1 MISTQKCR
9 FQAYL
14 EDLQYAFAMTGEVTP
29 NDITPMFPVV
39 ILFCN
44 DEYEDKVD
52 LKYIHEIFDAEGNCS
67 YNVTEGALPGFEVVN
82 ALAQHAFDIDGVR
95 LDKVIL
101 LNNANEEGFIKT
113 RQLRYFDYQYIV
125 NNTKEHTLLQN
136 LVNAVENHKSA
147 QDYAVA
153 LEDKLT
159 GIFDDMYYD
168 FECAEIS
175 TEMMLDFL
183 TPIKA
188 VKNADDL
195 LGGAIAKMFENF
207 RRV

>member
-14 EDLQYAFAMTGEVTP
+14 EDLQYSFAMTGEVTP
-29 NDITPMFPVV
+29 NDIAPMFPVV

-67 YNVTEGALPGFEVVN
+67 YDVTEGALPGFEVVN

-101 LNNANEEGFIKT
+101 LNNANEEGFKKT

-125 NNTKEHTLLQN
+125 NNANEHALLQN
-136 LVNAVENHKSA
+136 LVNAAENHKSA
-147 QDYAVA
+147 QCYAHA

-175 TEMMLDFL
+175 AEMMLDFL

>member
-1 MISTQKCR
+1 MMSTQKCR

-14 EDLQYAFAMTGEVTP
+14 EDLQYSFAMTGEVTP

-44 DEYEDKVD
+44 GEYEEKGD
-52 LKYIHEIFDAEGNCS
+52 LKNIVEIFDAEGNCS
-67 YNVTEGALPGFEVVN
+67 YDVTEGALPGFEVVN
-82 ALAQHAFDIDGVR
+82 ALAQHVFDIDGVR

-101 LNNANEEGFIKT
+101 LNNANEEGFKKT
-113 RQLRYFDYQYIV
+113 RQLHYFDYQYIV
-125 NNTKEHTLLQN
+125 NNAKEHTLLQN
-136 LVNAVENHKSA
+136 LVNAAEKHTSA
-147 QDYAVA
+147 QCYAHA

>member
-1 MISTQKCR
+1 MISTEKTR
-9 FQAYL
+9 FEAYL

-44 DEYEDKVD
+44 DEYQDKVD

-82 ALAQHAFDIDGVR
+82 ALAEHAFDVDGVR

-101 LNNANEEGFIKT
+101 LNNAGEEGFKKT

-125 NNTKEHTLLQN
+125 KNAKEHTLLQN
-136 LVNAVENHKSA
+136 LVQAVENHKSA
-147 QDYAVA
+147 QDYAHA
-153 LEDKLT
+153 LEHRLT
-159 GIFDDMYYD
+159 GIFDDLYYD
-168 FECAEIS
+168 FECEEIAAD
-175 TEMMLDFL
+175 MLQEFL
-183 TPIKA
+183 TPINA
-188 VKNADDL
+188 VKNADDF
-195 LGGAIAKMFENF
+195 LGVTIAKMFEGF
-207 RRV
+207 RRA

>member
-1 MISTQKCR
+1 MSTQKTR
-9 FQAYL
+9 FHAYL
-14 EDLQYAFAMTGEVTP
+14 EDLQYSFAMTGEVTP
-29 NDITPMFPVV
+29 NDIMPMFPVV

-82 ALAQHAFDIDGVR
+82 ALAQQAFDIDGVR

-101 LNNANEEGFIKT
+101 LNNANEEGFKKT
-113 RQLRYFDYQYIV
+113 RHLRYFDYQYIV
-125 NNTKEHTLLQN
+125 NNAKEHTLLQN